1 MCGQDRLLHP
11 PRTRSG
17 RRRSA
22 DIGGLS
28 LAMRNGGHG
37 QGWLGHSDELQTR
50 FAELLSDMYTQTLH
64 AVNEYTAVGYVL
76 SVSADLPPETRSRL
90 IAALDGWNFEPRMLP
105 NEDHVVACAVI
116 LFEALFRI
124 EGMAETVG
132 ISFAQIPPFIQHLCQ
147 IYRWQNSYHNF
158 EHALDVLQASY
169 SYLHAAGLV
178 PPLSILHSATRTWA
192 PPAPPSASGPLL
204 ASLGRHELFVIYV
217 AAIGH
222 DVGHPGFTNLFM
234 HNAATPLSVV
244 FDGKSAL
251 EQMHCQLL
259 LRVMRAHGLGRL
271 LDDPA
276 CGVQNRKLL
285 WETVLATD
293 MSVHE
298 AFMQRFRELIAGRG
312 EAAVSLVHRR
322 ITICQ
327 AIIKCADIS
336 NPSRPYYISQ
346 HWATALMRE
355 WNSQALL
362 EKHHQLPPTVEAS
375 DHPLKEVHSQIFFI
389 PKFAK
394 PLLDLT
400 VQAVPQ
406 MQPYAAQCDLN
417 LVLWTARLAALQA
430 QAQAPP
436 AGDDG
441 ETPRKE
447 GTGKG
452 KDGKGKDGKNSKGKD
467 GKDDKDC
474 KATKKP
480 RAPPPPR
487 RQPDDYNSAFPLTL
501 PPAHCRTPP
510 ALSGAGFSWSA
521 FAIPSPASAPA
532 VSPLSQSASPPDWRA
547 WNRNG
552 NGVKGEEP
560 EEDGEGAASASTSG
574 SDTPS
579 FTFSPG
585 RARAPSNTST
595 RTTATAGS
603 TAGEGEGGE
612 GEVGDGTA
620 AIRAAAG
627 RAGLRTCGRHAQH
640 RNSWSPQ
647 LPPTVS

>member
-1 MCGQDRLLHP
+1 MCGQDRLLQP
-11 PRTRSG
+11 PRTRNG

-64 AVNEYTAVGYVL
+64 AVNEYTADG
-76 SVSADLPPETRSRL
+76 VSTDLPPETRSRL
-90 IAALDGWNFEPRMLP
+90 IASLDGWNFEPRMLP
-105 NEDHVVACAVI
+105 NEDHVVACAII

-124 EGMAETVG
+124 EGMEETVG
-132 ISFAQIPPFIQHLCQ
+132 ISLTQITPFIQHLRQ

-169 SYLHAAGLV
+169 SYLRSAGMV
-178 PPLSILHSATRTWA
+178 PPLDILLTEGRMWT
-192 PPAPPSASGPLL
+192 PTPPSETGPLMT
-204 ASLGRHELFVIYV
+204 SLGLHDLFIIYI

-259 LRVMRAHGLGRL
+259 LRVMRHHGLGRL
-271 LDDPA
+271 LDDPKS
-276 CGVQNRKLL
+276 GVQNRKLL

-293 MSVHE
+293 MSVHD
-298 AFMQRFRELIAGRG
+298 AFMQRFQDLIANKG
-312 EAAVSLVHRR
+312 ESTPIYRR

-355 WNSQALL
+355 WNSQAIL
-362 EKHHQLPPTVEAS
+362 EKHHQLPPTVESS

-400 VQAVPQ
+400 VQAVPE

-430 QAQAPP
+430 A
-436 AGDDG
+436 DG
-441 ETPRKE
+441 QRK
-447 GTGKG
+447 
-452 KDGKGKDGKNSKGKD
+452 SKAKSQ
-467 GKDDKDC
+467 
-474 KATKKP
+474 P
-480 RAPPPPR
+480 QPQP

-501 PPAHCRTPP
+501 PAAHCRTPS
-510 ALSGAGFSWSA
+510 ALHERDGPHFTWSA
-521 FAIPSPASAPA
+521 PSP
-532 VSPLSQSASPPDWRA
+532 PP
-547 WNRNG
+547 
-552 NGVKGEEP
+552 P
-560 EEDGEGAASASTSG
+560 PSTTSTTSG
-574 SDTPS
+574 SDTAS

-585 RARAPSNTST
+585 ARARAPSSGGTSVPPESP
-595 RTTATAGS
+595 APLD
-603 TAGEGEGGE
+603 
-612 GEVGDGTA
+612 DGTA

-627 RAGLRTCGRHAQH
+627 RAGLRTCRHAQH

-647 LPPTVS
+647 QPATVS

>member
-37 QGWLGHSDELQTR
+37 QGWLGHSGELQTR

-64 AVNEYTAVGYVL
+64 AVNEYTADC
-76 SVSADLPPETRSRL
+76 VSTDLPPEARSRL
-90 IAALDGWNFEPRMLP
+90 IASLDGWNFEPAMLP
-105 NEDHVVACAVI
+105 SEDHVVACAVI

-124 EGMAETVG
+124 EGMEETIG
-132 ISFAQIPPFIQHLCQ
+132 ISLTQIIPFIQHLRQ

-169 SYLHAAGLV
+169 SYLRSAGMI
-178 PPLSILHSATRTWA
+178 PPLSILLTEGRMWA
-192 PPAPPSASGPLL
+192 PAKPSENGPLMT
-204 ASLGRHELFVIYV
+204 SLGLHDLFIIYV

-234 HNAATPLSVV
+234 NNAATPLSVV

-259 LRVMRAHGLGRL
+259 LRVMRHHGLGRL
-271 LDDPA
+271 LDDPK

-293 MSVHE
+293 MSVHD
-298 AFMQRFRELIAGRG
+298 AFMQRFQDLIADRG
-312 EAAVSLVHRR
+312 ETALMHRR

-355 WNSQALL
+355 WNSQAIL
-362 EKHHQLPPTVEAS
+362 EKHHQLPTTVES
-375 DHPLKEVHSQIFFI
+375 SNHPLKEVHSQIFFI

-430 QAQAPP
+430 A
-436 AGDDG
+436 DG
-441 ETPRKE
+441 AHK
-447 GTGKG
+447 
-452 KDGKGKDGKNSKGKD
+452 SK
-467 GKDDKDC
+467 
-474 KATKKP
+474 AKP
-480 RAPPPPR
+480 RPQPQP
-487 RQPDDYNSAFPLTL
+487 RQPDDYNTAFPLTL
-501 PPAHCRTPP
+501 PPAHCRTPMLE
-510 ALSGAGFSWSA
+510 ALNFSWSE
-521 FAIPSPASAPA
+521 PSLGPVPPASAI
-532 VSPLSQSASPPDWRA
+532 SPLSRPPSNTATSPPPIWRPTSA
-547 WNRNG
+547 APS
-552 NGVKGEEP
+552 EE
-560 EEDGEGAASASTSG
+560 EETTSTSG
-574 SDTPS
+574 SDS
-579 FTFSPG
+579 ASFFTFSPG
-585 RARAPSNTST
+585 ARARAPSSGGTST
-595 RTTATAGS
+595 TSMPPAPA
-603 TAGEGEGGE
+603 
-612 GEVGDGTA
+612 EVEAEAVDDGTA

-627 RAGLRTCGRHAQH
+627 RAGLRTCRHTQH

-647 LPPTVS
+647 LPATVS